1 MPDIAMCLSVT
12 CPSAAKCYRHE
23 AKPGNRQAYANFA
36 PKLYQVRCEY
46 FMPILETKEASH
58 E

>member
-1 MPDIAMCLSVT
+1 MCLSVT

-36 PKLYQVRCEY
+36 PKLHQDRCEY
-46 FMPILETKEASH
+46 FMPIWETKGANYE
-58 E
+58 